1 MAINWF
7 PGHMNK
13 AKKQI
18 QEAMPSIDIVVE
30 VLDARIP
37 YSSTNPLVN
46 QLREDKPCIKVL
58 NKADLADKKVTQQW
72 IEYYQSQPNTTALA
86 LVAEERKQSLQL
98 VNKIK
103 QLAASKLEQKK
114 NVRVMIMG
122 IPNVGKSTLINALA
136 GRYIANTGNEPAVT
150 KRQQMIDLKNGV
162 ILADTP
168 GILWPKF
175 ENPSSGYRLAVTGA
189 VKNTAMEYEEVA
201 QFALAYLGQAYPD
214 QLNKRFKLNIDPAS
228 DKESEQNSGD
238 QLLDLIARKRG
249 CLRPGGIL
257 DLHKAAELLLHEYRD
272 GKIGLI
278 SLETPEMAIQE
289 EELRIQLLAEKIERE
304 KAEKEA
310 RKSQRQQKP
319 QQY

>member
-18 QEAMPSIDIVVE
+18 QEAMPDIDLVVE

-46 QLREDKPCIKVL
+46 QLRDQKPCIKVL
-58 NKADLADKKVTQQW
+58 NKADLADPAMTKRW
-72 IEYYQSQPNTTALA
+72 IEHYEQQDNTKAIS
-86 LVAEERKQSLQL
+86 LVAEDRKQTKQL
-98 VNKIK
+98 INLIKRIGANKIT
-103 QLAASKLEQKK
+103 QKK
-114 NVRVMIMG
+114 SIRVMIMG

-175 ENPSSGYRLAVTGA
+175 ENPKSGYRLAVTGA
-189 VKNTAMEYEEVA
+189 VKDTAMEYEDVA
-201 QFALAYLGQAYPD
+201 LFAISFLRELYPEEFST
-214 QLNKRFKLNIDPAS
+214 RFKLKTLEGTD
-228 DKESEQNSGD
+228 DD
-238 QLLDLIARKRG
+238 LLDTVATKRG
-249 CLRPGGIL
+249 CLRSGGIR
-257 DLHKAAELLLHEYRD
+257 DLHKASEVILHELRS
-272 GKIGLI
+272 GKIGQLT
-278 SLETPEMAIQE
+278 LETPEMAE
-289 EELRIQLLAEKIERE
+289 EEEALRIQLLKERIEQE

-310 RKSQRQQKP
+310 RKPQRQA
-319 QQY
+319 QQAHPRTDEPD